1 MEYIHT
7 VMERAVNVQSIVSV
21 HYYEYPIDFSF
32 AGEVHDFWELVYAD
46 KGEAVITAGNRELEL
61 PAGSL
66 FLHKPMEYHN
76 IRCGRSGTV
85 NSFIISF
92 SSDCPALY
100 GLAGRPIVC
109 SQRERE
115 RMAEIV
121 VEAKNAFSSP
131 LGDVIVPQLKRRENA
146 VFGSEQMVQL
156 YLEQILIDLIRCNR
170 QQQAQEPLLLRAV
183 QESKSD
189 TLLQGVCSYLENH
202 VADNVTMEQLCQTF
216 CVSKS
221 TLQKLFQN
229 RVGYGV
235 SRYYQELKISRAKI
249 LMREKR
255 HNFTEISQILGYSSV
270 HYFSRHFK
278 QIAGMTP
285 SEYMTSLKAML
296 PPETER
302 K

>member
-7 VMERAVNVQSIVSV
+7 VMERAVSIQSVVSV

-32 AGEVHDFWELVYAD
+32 AGEVHDFWEIVYAD
-46 KGEAVITAGNRELEL
+46 KGEAIITAGNRELEL

-76 IRCGRSGTV
+76 IRCGPSGTV
-85 NSFIISF
+85 NSFIMSF
-92 SSDCPALY
+92 SSDCPELY
-100 GLAGRPIVC
+100 GLAGQPIVC
-109 SQRERE
+109 TERERE

-121 VEAKNAFSSP
+121 VEAKGAFSSP
-131 LGDVIVPQLKRRENA
+131 LGDVIVPQLKRREDA
-146 VFGSEQMVQL
+146 PFGSEQMVQT
-156 YLEQILIDLIRCNR
+156 YLEQILIDLIRRHRR
-170 QQQAQEPLLLRAV
+170 QQPREPMLLRAM
-183 QESKSD
+183 QESKGD
-189 TLLQGVCSYLENH
+189 TLLQGVCTYLERH
-202 VADNVTMEQLCQTF
+202 VADNVTMEELCREF
-216 CVSKS
+216 SVSKS

-255 HNFTEISQILGYSSV
+255 HNFTEIAQMLGYSSV

-296 PPETER
+296 PPDANG
-302 K
+302 

>member
-1 MEYIHT
+1 MEYVHT
-7 VMERAVNVQSIVSV
+7 VMERAVNIQSVISV

-32 AGEVHDFWELVYAD
+32 AGEVHDFWEIVYAD
-46 KGEAVITAGNRELEL
+46 KGEALITAGNRELEL

-76 IRCGRSGTV
+76 IRCGPSGTV
-85 NSFIISF
+85 NSFIMSF
-92 SSDCPALY
+92 SSDCPELY

-109 SQRERE
+109 TEQERE

-121 VEAKNAFSSP
+121 VEAKGAFSSP
-131 LGDVIVPQLKRRENA
+131 LGDVIVPQLKRREDA
-146 VFGSEQMVQL
+146 PFGSEQMVQN
-156 YLEQILIDLIRCNR
+156 YLEQILIDLIRRNRR
-170 QQQAQEPLLLRAV
+170 QQPQEPMLLRAM
-183 QESKSD
+183 QESRGD
-189 TLLQGVCSYLENH
+189 TLLQGVCTYLERH
-202 VADNVTMEQLCQTF
+202 VADNVTMEELCREF
-216 CVSKS
+216 SVSKS

-255 HNFTEISQILGYSSV
+255 HNFTEIAQMLGYSSV

-296 PPETER
+296 PPEANG
-302 K
+302 